1 MGRIEEIVKE
11 LMKEIEKE
19 YKEKIFNDEE
29 WKNTP
34 KRIERMWKEFSKYR
48 KENFS
53 KFKTFKNPNYD
64 QLIIV
69 GPINIFSF
77 CSHHLLPFFGKAWV
91 GYLPDKKI
99 CGLSKIPRI
108 VKAEFMKP
116 GIQEDITNSLADKLF
131 EKLKPR
137 FLMVVVKAKHLCMVM
152 RGVKENGNMI
162 TSAIR
167 WREDYYDKISH
178 LKQEFLSLLEIK
190 EDII

>member
-1 MGRIEEIVKE
+1 
-11 LMKEIEKE
+11 
-19 YKEKIFNDEE
+19 
-29 WKNTP
+29 
-34 KRIERMWKEFSKYR
+34 
-48 KENFS
+48 
-53 KFKTFKNPNYD
+53 
-64 QLIIV
+64 
-69 GPINIFSF
+69 
-77 CSHHLLPFFGKAWV
+77 
-91 GYLPDKKI
+91 
-99 CGLSKIPRI
+99 
-108 VKAEFMKP
+108 
-116 GIQEDITNSLADKLF
+116 NSLADKLF